1 MKGELTMKLQEN
13 ILYKLHEIEGDML
26 TPISIYHA
34 LTGSKKMLFE
44 SSAKHEESGRYSFLA
59 VDPIAEFT
67 ADAQGYTLTQKN
79 GTTEKGSG
87 KFMDKLKEIMPALGE
102 TNYPFP
108 FFGGAAGYIG
118 YDTVFFEEKIGQP
131 LPDELEMPDVHMM
144 FYDTFVVYDHLT
156 QRVSIVAVD
165 LFGSRKEGELEAA
178 IEKIHRDIQAEQ
190 KPAENS
196 EKHLLSFHSKLDRET
211 FCQMVDKAKEH
222 IVRGD
227 IFQVVLS
234 QRLSSPFK
242 GDPFSLYRRLRTSN
256 ASPYMFYIDFNEYTV
271 LGTSPESLVKVSGKT
286 VTTNPIAGTRP
297 RGKTQEEDVRL
308 AEELL
313 ADEKE
318 IAEHRMLVDLG
329 RNDVG
334 KITEIGSVTLDKYM
348 NIERYK
354 HVMHIVSEVSGELK
368 EDYHPLDALT
378 ACLPAGTVSG
388 APKIRAMQ
396 IINDLEPVKRG
407 VYSGAVGYLSAT
419 GSMDF
424 ALAIRTMVIK
434 DEMAHVQAGAG
445 IVFDSV
451 PNTEYE
457 ETMHKAKALL
467 EVQK

>member
-1 MKGELTMKLQEN
+1 MNVQTNAAYQLK
-13 ILYKLHEIEGDML
+13 EIEGDMI
-26 TPISIYHA
+26 TPISIYR
-34 LTGSKKMLFE
+34 LLSGSQKMLFE
-44 SSAKHEESGRYSFLA
+44 SSAKHEESGRYSFIA
-59 VDPIAEFT
+59 VDPIAEFK
-67 ADAQGYTLTQKN
+67 ADAAGFKLSKKD
-79 GTTEKGSG
+79 GTNETGSG
-87 KFMDKLKEIMPALGE
+87 KFMDKLKAIMPVQEGQS
-102 TNYPFP
+102 YPFP

-118 YDTVFFEEKIGQP
+118 YDTVFFEEKIGEP
-131 LPDELEMPDVHMM
+131 LKDELGMPDVHMM

-156 QRVSIVAVD
+156 QRVTIAAVD
-165 LFGSRKEGELEAA
+165 LFGGRTEAEMEAA
-178 IEKIHRDIQAEQ
+178 IQTIYNDIHSDQ
-190 KPAENS
+190 KPDSRQETNVLAFSSGLERS
-196 EKHLLSFHSKLDRET
+196 T
-211 FCQMVDKAKEH
+211 FCQMVEQAKEH

-234 QRLSSPFK
+234 QRLSSPFE
-242 GDPFSLYRRLRTSN
+242 GDPFTLYRRLRTSN
-256 ASPYMFYIDFNEYTV
+256 PSPYMFYIDFDGYTV
-271 LGTSPESLVKVSGKT
+271 LGTSPESLVKVSGRT

-297 RGKTQEEDVRL
+297 RGSSPEEDARL

-334 KITEIGSVTLDKYM
+334 KISEIGSVTLDKYM
-348 NIERYK
+348 KIEKYK

-396 IINDLEPVKRG
+396 IINNLEPVKRG
-407 VYSGAVGYLSAT
+407 VYSGAVGYLSTT

-434 DEMAHVQAGAG
+434 DGKAHVQAGAG
-445 IVFDSV
+445 IVYDSE
-451 PNTEYE
+451 PETEYE

>member
-1 MKGELTMKLQEN
+1 MNLQTT
-13 ILYKLHEIEGDML
+13 LAYKLKEIEGDMI
-26 TPISIYHA
+26 TPISIYR
-34 LTGSKKMLFE
+34 LLSGSKKMLFE
-44 SSAKHEESGRYSFLA
+44 SSAKHEESGRYSFIA
-59 VDPIAEFT
+59 VDPIAEFK
-67 ADAQGYTLTQKN
+67 ADAAGYELSKKD
-79 GTTEKGSG
+79 GTKETGSG
-87 KFMDKLKEIMPALGE
+87 KFMDKLKSLMPVQE
-102 TNYPFP
+102 KQQYPFP

-118 YDTVFFEEKIGQP
+118 YDTVFFEEKIGEP
-131 LPDELEMPDVHMM
+131 LKDELGMPDVHMM
-144 FYDTFVVYDHLT
+144 FYDTFVVYDHLM
-156 QRVSIVAVD
+156 QRVTIAAVD
-165 LFGSRKEGELEAA
+165 LFGGRTEKEMEAA
-178 IEKIHRDIQAEQ
+178 IETIYNDIHTDQ
-190 KPAENS
+190 KPDSGQETQTLMFSSGLERN
-196 EKHLLSFHSKLDRET
+196 T
-211 FCQMVDKAKEH
+211 FCQMVERAKEH
-222 IVRGD
+222 IIRGD

-234 QRLSSPFK
+234 QRLSSPFE
-242 GDPFSLYRRLRTSN
+242 GDPFTLYRRLRTSN
-256 ASPYMFYIDFNEYTV
+256 PSPYMFYIDFEGYTV
-271 LGTSPESLVKVSGKT
+271 LGTSPESLVKVSGRT

-297 RGKTQEEDVRL
+297 RGSSPEEDARL

-334 KITEIGSVTLDKYM
+334 KISEIGSVTLDKYM
-348 NIERYK
+348 KIERYK

-434 DEMAHVQAGAG
+434 DGKAHVQAGAG
-445 IVFDSV
+445 IVYDSV
-451 PNTEYE
+451 PETEYE

>member
-1 MKGELTMKLQEN
+1 MKLQEN
-13 ILYKLHEIEGDML
+13 IPYKLKELEGDML
-26 TPISIYHA
+26 TPISIYQA
-34 LTGSKKMLFE
+34 LAGSKKMLFE

-59 VDPIAEFT
+59 IDPVAEFT
-67 ADAQGYTLTQKN
+67 ADAKSYALTKN
-79 GTTEKGSG
+79 NETVETGTG
-87 KFMDKLKEIMPALGE
+87 KFMDKLKEIMPSYNE
-102 TNYPFP
+102 NNYPFP

-118 YDTVFFEEKIGQP
+118 YDTVFFEEKIGEP
-131 LPDELEMPDVHMM
+131 LTDELEMPDVHML
-144 FYDTFVVYDHLT
+144 FYDTFVVYDHVT

-165 LFGSRKEGELEAA
+165 LFGGRTENEMNDAIDKIYKE
-178 IEKIHRDIQAEQ
+178 IQAEQ
-190 KPAENS
+190 KPFKSNETT
-196 EKHLLSFHSKLDRET
+196 LLSFKSKLERKT
-211 FCQMVDKAKEH
+211 FCKMVEKAKEH
-222 IVRGD
+222 IIRGD

-234 QRLSSPFK
+234 QRLSSPFE
-242 GDPFSLYRRLRTSN
+242 GNPFTLYRRLRTSN
-256 ASPYMFYIDFNEYTV
+256 PSPYMFYIDFDGYTV

-297 RGKTQEEDVRL
+297 RGKSAEEDARL

-334 KITEIGSVTLDKYM
+334 KISEIGSVTLDKYM

-434 DEMAHVQAGAG
+434 DGKAHVQAGAG
-445 IVFDSV
+445 IVYDSV
-451 PNTEYE
+451 PDTEYE